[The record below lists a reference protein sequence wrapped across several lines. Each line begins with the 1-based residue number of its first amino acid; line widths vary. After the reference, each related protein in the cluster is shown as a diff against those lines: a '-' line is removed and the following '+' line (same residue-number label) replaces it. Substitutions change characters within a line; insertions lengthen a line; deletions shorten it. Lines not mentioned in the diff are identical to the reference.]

1 MAACFPHSIASA
13 SAPGAIFANMTYLS
27 KSLDRFLMDN
37 VLTPKNCSH
46 LAGRCAGAAV
56 RHADDLF
63 GIILFRQAGALT
75 GGTAGMAF
83 LIHYATHLPFGVAF
97 FAINLPFYWLSVRRM
112 GAVHAENLLRG
123 RLVSLFSDLHGRFIH
138 VDRLNPYYATL
149 FGNIMVGIGFVVLFR
164 HKASLGGVNIL
175 ALYLQDK
182 SGIRAGKF
190 QMVVDACIVTASLF
204 FVSLPMLAASIV
216 GAVILNSIIAMN
228 HRPGRYAV

>member
-1 MAACFPHSIASA
+1 
-13 SAPGAIFANMTYLS
+13 
-27 KSLDRFLMDN
+27 MDN
-37 VLTPKNCSH
+37 VLTPNK
-46 LAGRCAGAAV
+46 LAHSWLEDALA
-56 RHADDLF
+56 LLFSTLMISF

-83 LIHYATHLPFGVAF
+83 LIHYAAHVPFSAAF

-112 GAVHAENLLRG
+112 GAQFTLKTFCAVA
-123 RLVSLFSDLHGRFIH
+123 LVSLFSELHGRFIH
-138 VDRLNPYYATL
+138 FDQLNPYYATL
-149 FGNIMVGIGFVVLFR
+149 FGNVVVGIGFVVLFR

-204 FVSLPMLAASIV
+204 FVSLPMLATSIV

-228 HRPGRYAV
+228 HRPGRYAVQ